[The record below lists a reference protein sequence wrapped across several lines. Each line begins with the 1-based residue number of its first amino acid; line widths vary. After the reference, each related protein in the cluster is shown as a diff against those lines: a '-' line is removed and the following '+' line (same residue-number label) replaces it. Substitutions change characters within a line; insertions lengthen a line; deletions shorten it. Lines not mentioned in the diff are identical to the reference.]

1 MQDSGSGIGLEFT
14 NAEPITVSFD
24 LFFDSYYDAEI
35 VEAGNPDPL
44 GRVKVQF
51 HYEVQPGQG
60 LQFAQVR
67 SSPPN
72 TRGAI
77 EIRFELNEDG
87 SGSSVDPANP
97 LYTMTISAQELES
110 VPVLVPDA
118 LILLGALV
126 LALGL
131 YGATRMRSAIA
142 G

>member
-1 MQDSGSGIGLEFT
+1 
-14 NAEPITVSFD
+14 
-24 LFFDSYYDAEI
+24 
-35 VEAGNPDPL
+35 
-44 GRVKVQF
+44 
-51 HYEVQPGQG
+51 
-60 LQFAQVR
+60 VR
-67 SSPPN
+67 SSPAN